1 MSTRYLKKDNVVL
14 VGIFKNGARTT
25 KQIGLN
31 NNGFEIREQ
40 QGEWNQDNFIDWYD
54 EKSIDIDT
62 YEKT

>member
-1 MSTRYLKKDNVVL
+1 MEDV
-14 VGIFKNGARTT
+14 I
-25 KQIGLN
+25 KQIGIN

-54 EKSIDIDT
+54 EESIDIDS